1 MIETLNKNTK
11 TTCYHCGD
19 FCAEETLVLNDKTFC
34 CNGCKN
40 VFMLLS
46 ENNLT
51 SYYSIEKTPGKS
63 LKQSIGNKYAY
74 LDDTNIQSKLISY
87 IDHKV
92 ARLQFQIPN
101 IHCSSC
107 IYLLENL
114 YKINNAVVGVRVNFL
129 KKTANIVYDVNKISL
144 RQLVELL
151 ASIGY
156 EPSFTMNDINQ
167 EKPKNINRKLL
178 FQIGVAGFCFG
189 NIMMISFP
197 EYFGLDNTTRHYL
210 SSAFGYINLALSIPV
225 FFYSGQDY
233 LISAY
238 KGLRKKL
245 ITIDVPLALGLVV
258 LFVRNFYEILTHT
271 GLGYCDTL
279 AGLVFFL
286 LIGKWFQQKTY
297 DSLSFERDYKSY
309 FPISVIK
316 INSDNQTTT
325 VAIDKLKIGDRILI
339 RNNEIIPADS
349 ILLKGK
355 ANIDFSF
362 VSGEKEPIAKELGEI
377 IFAGG
382 KQTSGNIELEVKK
395 LTEQSYLTQLWN
407 NDIFAKDNASK
418 VETFQTKVSKYFT
431 IALLAIAISSAI
443 YWAVYDSSKMVPAFT
458 AVLIIACPCAL
469 ALSSPFALG
478 NAMRNLGRKKFYL
491 KSANVVENIAN
502 MDTIVFDKTGTI
514 TQSNESQIEFIGN
527 PLSQLQKELIFS
539 VTQNSIHPLSKQ
551 IAQHLN
557 ISSAIIL
564 NSFDEITGKGIK
576 ANVGGNDVEVGSAKF
591 LNITENESNA
601 LNTRIYIKINGENVG
616 CFVIK
621 HAYRPGLKQVINQL
635 ANQFKLHLLS
645 GDNEQEKTFLQ
656 TVFPTSSE
664 LLFKQNPADKLM
676 YINTLQGNN
685 QKVIMVGD
693 GLNDAGALKTANVG
707 ISLSED
713 TSSFSPSSDVIM
725 DAANFEL
732 LPKYLQYCKNTMK
745 VIYVSFCLSLL
756 YNIIGLSY
764 AVSGTLSPVIAAI
777 LMPISSVTVIG
788 FTSISTY
795 LLALKMKDRP

>member
-19 FCAEETLVLNDKTFC
+19 FCTEETLVLNDKTFC

-297 DSLSFERDYKSY
+297 DSLSFVRDYKSY

-316 INSDNQTTT
+316 INNDNQTTT

-431 IALLAIAISSAI
+431 VALLAIAISSAI
-443 YWAVYDSSKMVPAFT
+443 YWAVYDSSKIVPAFT

-527 PLSQLQKELIFS
+527 PLTQLQKELIFS

-564 NSFDEITGKGIK
+564 NSFDEFTGKGIK

-601 LNTRIYIKINGENVG
+601 LNTRIYIKINSENVG

-621 HAYRPGLKQVINQL
+621 HAYRTGLKQVINQL

-645 GDNEQEKTFLQ
+645 GDNEQEKNYLQ

-676 YINTLQGNN
+676 YINTLQGNQ

-795 LLALKMKDRP
+795 LLAKKMR

>member
-19 FCAEETLVLNDKTFC
+19 FCAEETLVLNDKSFC

-40 VFMLLS
+40 VFILLS

-51 SYYSIEKTPGKS
+51 SYYSIEKTPGKA

-316 INSDNQTTT
+316 INADNQTTT

-362 VSGEKEPIAKELGEI
+362 VSGEKEPIAKVLGEI

-382 KQTSGNIELEVKK
+382 KQTNGNIELEVKK

-443 YWAVYDSSKMVPAFT
+443 YWAVYDSSKIMGAFT

-527 PLSQLQKELIFS
+527 PLTQLQKELIFS

-564 NSFDEITGKGIK
+564 NSFNEITGKGIK
-576 ANVGGNDVEVGSAKF
+576 ANVGGNEVEVGSAKF
-591 LNITENESNA
+591 LNILEKESNA

-616 CFVIK
+616 FFVIK
-621 HAYRPGLKQVINQL
+621 HAYRTGLKQVINLL
-635 ANQFKLHLLS
+635 ATQFKLHLLS

-676 YINTLQGNN
+676 YINTLQGNQ

-795 LLALKMKDRP
+795 LLARKMSR

>member
-1 MIETLNKNTK
+1 MIETKTPKTK
-11 TTCYHCGD
+11 ATCYHCGD
-19 FCAEETLVLNDKTFC
+19 FCVENEIQIADKTFC

-40 VFMLLS
+40 VFTLLTD
-46 ENNLT
+46 NNLT
-51 SYYSIEKTPGKS
+51 SYYTIEKTPGKS
-63 LKQSIGNKYAY
+63 LKQSIGNKFAY
-74 LDDTNIQSKLISY
+74 LDDPNIQTKIIDY
-87 IDHKV
+87 IDSKI
-92 ARLQFQIPN
+92 ARLQFKIPN

-114 YKINNAVVGVRVNFL
+114 YKINNGVVAVRVNFL
-129 KKTANIVYDVNKISL
+129 KKNANIVYDINKISL
-144 RQLVELL
+144 RELVELL

-156 EPSFTMNDINQ
+156 EPSFNMSNIDQ
-167 EKPKNINRKLL
+167 AKPLNPNRKLL

-189 NIMMISFP
+189 NIMLVSFP
-197 EYFGLDNTTRHYL
+197 EYFGLDNTTKHYL
-210 SSAFGYINLALSIPV
+210 SPAFGFINLALSIPT

-233 LISAY
+233 LIGAY

-258 LFVRNFYEILTHT
+258 LFIRNFYEILTHT

-279 AGLVFFL
+279 AGLIFFL

-309 FPISVIK
+309 FPISVVT
-316 INSDNQTTT
+316 INENKTTT

-339 RNNEIIPADS
+339 RNNEIIPTDS

-407 NDIFAKDNASK
+407 NDIFAKENSSK

-431 IALLAIAISSAI
+431 YALLAIAISSAVF
-443 YWAVYDSSKMVPAFT
+443 WAVYDTSKIIHAFT
-458 AVLIIACPCAL
+458 SVLIIACPCAL

-478 NAMRNLGRKKFYL
+478 NAMRNLGRNKFYL
-491 KSANVVENIAN
+491 KSASVVENIAN
-502 MDTIVFDKTGTI
+502 MNTIVFDKTGTI
-514 TQSNESQIEFIGN
+514 TQNNDSKISFVGN
-527 PLSQLQKELIFS
+527 TLTELEKELIFS

-551 IAQHLN
+551 IAQYLN
-557 ISSAIIL
+557 VPTAIIL
-564 NSFDEITGKGIK
+564 NNFKEITGKGIE
-576 ANVGGNDVEVGSAKF
+576 ANVAGNNLLIGSANF
-591 LNITENESNA
+591 LNIKEEKNTL
-601 LNTRIYIKINGENVG
+601 LNTKIYIKINNETKG
-616 CFVIK
+616 CFIIN
-621 HAYRPGLKQVINQL
+621 HTYRAGLKQVITNL
-635 ANQFKLHLLS
+635 SNQFSLHLLS
-645 GDNEQEKTFLQ
+645 GDNELEKTYLQ
-656 TVFPTSSE
+656 TIFPAKSE
-664 LLFKQNPADKLM
+664 LLFKQNPADKLL

-685 QKVIMVGD
+685 NKVIMVGD
-693 GLNDAGALKTANVG
+693 GLNDAGALKAANVG

-713 TSSFSPSSDVIM
+713 TASFSPSSDVIM
-725 DAANFEL
+725 DATNFEH
-732 LPKYLQYCKNTMK
+732 LPQYLQYCKNTMK
-745 VIYVSFCLSLL
+745 VIYVSFVLSLL

-795 LLALKMKDRP
+795 LLAKKIK

>member
-19 FCAEETLVLNDKTFC
+19 FCAEETLVLNDKSFC

-51 SYYSIEKTPGKS
+51 SYYSIEKTPGKA

-258 LFVRNFYEILTHT
+258 LFVRNFYEILSHT

-316 INSDNQTTT
+316 INADNQTTT

-443 YWAVYDSSKMVPAFT
+443 YWAVYDSSKIIGAFT

-491 KSANVVENIAN
+491 KSANVVEKIAN

-564 NSFDEITGKGIK
+564 NSFNEITGKGIK

-591 LNITENESNA
+591 LNILENESNA

-621 HAYRPGLKQVINQL
+621 HAYRTGLKQVINQL
-635 ANQFKLHLLS
+635 ATQFKLHLLS

-676 YINTLQGNN
+676 YINTLQGNQ

-795 LLALKMKDRP
+795 LLARKMSR

>member
-19 FCAEETLVLNDKTFC
+19 FCAEETLVLNDKSFC

-40 VFMLLS
+40 VFILLS

-51 SYYSIEKTPGKS
+51 SYYCIEKTPGKA

-258 LFVRNFYEILTHT
+258 LFVRNFYEILSHT

-316 INSDNQTTT
+316 INADNQTTT

-355 ANIDFSF
+355 ANIDYSF
-362 VSGEKEPIAKELGEI
+362 VSGEKEPIAKVLGEI

-382 KQTSGNIELEVKK
+382 KQTNGNIELEVKK

-443 YWAVYDSSKMVPAFT
+443 YWAVFDSSKIIGAFT

-527 PLSQLQKELIFS
+527 PLTQLQKELIFS

-551 IAQHLN
+551 IALHLN

-564 NSFDEITGKGIK
+564 NSFNEITGKGIK
-576 ANVGGNDVEVGSAKF
+576 ANVGGNEVEVGSAKF
-591 LNITENESNA
+591 LNILEKESNA
-601 LNTRIYIKINGENVG
+601 LNTPIYIKINGENVG

-621 HAYRPGLKQVINQL
+621 HAYRTGLKQVINL
-635 ANQFKLHLLS
+635 MATQFKLHLLS

-676 YINTLQGNN
+676 YINTLQGNQ

-795 LLALKMKDRP
+795 LLAKKMSR

>member
-40 VFMLLS
+40 VFILLS

-51 SYYSIEKTPGKS
+51 SYYSIEKTPGKA

-197 EYFGLDNTTRHYL
+197 EYFGLDNTTKHYL

-258 LFVRNFYEILTHT
+258 LFVRNFYEILSHT

-316 INSDNQTTT
+316 IDADNQTTT

-355 ANIDFSF
+355 ANIDYSF
-362 VSGEKEPIAKELGEI
+362 VSGEKEPIAKVLGEI

-382 KQTSGNIELEVKK
+382 KQTNGNIELEVKK

-443 YWAVYDSSKMVPAFT
+443 YWAVYDSSKIMGAFT

-527 PLSQLQKELIFS
+527 PLTQLQKELIFS

-576 ANVGGNDVEVGSAKF
+576 ANVGGNEVEVGSAKF
-591 LNITENESNA
+591 LNILEKESNA

-616 CFVIK
+616 FIVIK
-621 HAYRPGLKQVINQL
+621 HAYRTGLKQVINLL
-635 ANQFKLHLLS
+635 ATQFKLHLLS

-676 YINTLQGNN
+676 YINTLQGNQ
-685 QKVIMVGD
+685 QKVIMIGD

-795 LLALKMKDRP
+795 LLARKMSR

>member
-19 FCAEETLVLNDKTFC
+19 FCAEETLVLSDKTFC

-40 VFMLLS
+40 VFILLS

-51 SYYSIEKTPGKS
+51 SYYSIEKTPGKA

-431 IALLAIAISSAI
+431 VALLAIAISSAI
-443 YWAVYDSSKMVPAFT
+443 YWAVYDSSKIIGAFT
-458 AVLIIACPCAL
+458 AVLIISCPCAL

-527 PLSQLQKELIFS
+527 PLTQLQKELIFS

-601 LNTRIYIKINGENVG
+601 LNTRIYTKINGENIG

-621 HAYRPGLKQVINQL
+621 HAYRNGLKQVINQL

-676 YINTLQGNN
+676 YINTLQSNQ

-745 VIYVSFCLSLL
+745 VIYVSFCLSLM

-795 LLALKMKDRP
+795 LLARRMSR

>member
-1 MIETLNKNTK
+1 MIETKTPKTK
-11 TTCYHCGD
+11 ATCYHCGD
-19 FCAEETLVLNDKTFC
+19 FCVENEIQVADKTFC
-34 CNGCKN
+34 CYGCKN
-40 VFMLLS
+40 VFTLLTD
-46 ENNLT
+46 NNLT
-51 SYYSIEKTPGKS
+51 SYYTIEKTPGKS
-63 LKQSIGNKYAY
+63 LKQSIGNKFAY
-74 LDDTNIQSKLISY
+74 LDDPNIQTKIIDY
-87 IDHKV
+87 IDSKI
-92 ARLQFQIPN
+92 ARLQFKIPN

-114 YKINNAVVGVRVNFL
+114 YKINNAVVAVRVNFL
-129 KKTANIVYDVNKISL
+129 KKNANIVYDVNKISL
-144 RQLVELL
+144 RELVELL

-156 EPSFTMNDINQ
+156 EPSFNMSNIDQ
-167 EKPKNINRKLL
+167 AKPLNPNRKLL

-189 NIMMISFP
+189 NIMLVSFP
-197 EYFGLDNTTRHYL
+197 EYFGLDNTTKHYL
-210 SSAFGYINLALSIPV
+210 SPAFGFINLALSIPT

-233 LISAY
+233 LIGAY

-245 ITIDVPLALGLVV
+245 ITIDVPLALGLIV
-258 LFVRNFYEILTHT
+258 LFIRNFYEILSHT

-279 AGLVFFL
+279 AGLIFFL

-309 FPISVIK
+309 FPISVVT
-316 INSDNQTTT
+316 INENKTTT

-339 RNNEIIPADS
+339 RNNEIIPTDS

-407 NDIFAKDNASK
+407 NDIFAKENNSK

-431 IALLAIAISSAI
+431 FALLAIAISSAVF
-443 YWAVYDSSKMVPAFT
+443 WAVYDTSKIIHAFT
-458 AVLIIACPCAL
+458 SVLIIACPCAL

-478 NAMRNLGRKKFYL
+478 NAMRNLGRNKFYL
-491 KSANVVENIAN
+491 KSASVVENIAN
-502 MDTIVFDKTGTI
+502 MNTIVFDKTGTI
-514 TQSNESQIEFIGN
+514 TQNNDSKISFVGDTLTAFE
-527 PLSQLQKELIFS
+527 KELIFS

-551 IAQHLN
+551 IAQYLN
-557 ISSAIIL
+557 VPTAIIL
-564 NSFDEITGKGIK
+564 NNFKEITGKGIE
-576 ANVGGNDVEVGSAKF
+576 ANVAGNNLLVGSSSF
-591 LNITENESNA
+591 LNIKEEGNTL
-601 LNTRIYIKINGENVG
+601 LNTKIYIKINQENKG
-616 CFVIK
+616 CFIIN
-621 HAYRPGLKQVINQL
+621 HTYRAGLKKVITNL
-635 ANQFKLHLLS
+635 SNKFSLHLLS
-645 GDNEQEKTFLQ
+645 GDNELEKTYLQ
-656 TVFPTSSE
+656 TIFPAKSE
-664 LLFKQNPADKLM
+664 LLFKQNPADKLL

-685 QKVIMVGD
+685 NKVIMVGD
-693 GLNDAGALKTANVG
+693 GLNDAGALKAANVG

-713 TSSFSPSSDVIM
+713 TASFSPSSDVIM
-725 DAANFEL
+725 DATNFEH
-732 LPKYLQYCKNTMK
+732 LPQYLQYCKNSMN
-745 VIYVSFCLSLL
+745 VIYVSFVLSLL
-756 YNIIGLSY
+756 YNLIGLSY

-795 LLALKMKDRP
+795 LLAKKMK

>member
-1 MIETLNKNTK
+1 MIETKTPKTK
-11 TTCYHCGD
+11 ATCYHCGD
-19 FCAEETLVLNDKTFC
+19 FCVENEIQIADKTFC

-40 VFMLLS
+40 VFTLLTD
-46 ENNLT
+46 NNLT
-51 SYYSIEKTPGKS
+51 SYYTIEKTPGKS
-63 LKQSIGNKYAY
+63 LKQSIGNKFAY
-74 LDDTNIQSKLISY
+74 LDDPNIQTKIIDY
-87 IDHKV
+87 IDSKI
-92 ARLQFQIPN
+92 ARLQFKIPN

-114 YKINNAVVGVRVNFL
+114 YKINNGVVAVRVNFL
-129 KKTANIVYDVNKISL
+129 KKNANIVYDINKISL
-144 RQLVELL
+144 RELVELL

-156 EPSFTMNDINQ
+156 EPSFNMSNIDQ
-167 EKPKNINRKLL
+167 AKPLNPNRKLL

-189 NIMMISFP
+189 NIMLVSFP
-197 EYFGLDNTTRHYL
+197 EYFGLDNTTKHYL
-210 SSAFGYINLALSIPV
+210 SPAFGFINLALSIPT

-233 LISAY
+233 LIGAY

-258 LFVRNFYEILTHT
+258 LFIRNFYEILTHT

-279 AGLVFFL
+279 AGLIFFL

-309 FPISVIK
+309 FPISVVT
-316 INSDNQTTT
+316 INENKTTT

-339 RNNEIIPADS
+339 RNNEIIPTDS

-407 NDIFAKDNASK
+407 NDIFAKENSSK

-431 IALLAIAISSAI
+431 YALLAIAISSAVF
-443 YWAVYDSSKMVPAFT
+443 WAVYDTSKIIHAFT
-458 AVLIIACPCAL
+458 SVLIIACPCAL

-478 NAMRNLGRKKFYL
+478 NAMRNLGRNKFYL
-491 KSANVVENIAN
+491 KSASVVENIAN
-502 MDTIVFDKTGTI
+502 MNTIVFDKTGTI
-514 TQSNESQIEFIGN
+514 TQNNDSKISFVGETLTE
-527 PLSQLQKELIFS
+527 LEKELIFS

-551 IAQHLN
+551 IAQYLN
-557 ISSAIIL
+557 VPTAIIL
-564 NSFDEITGKGIK
+564 NNFKEITGKGIE
-576 ANVGGNDVEVGSAKF
+576 ANVAGNNLLIGSANF
-591 LNITENESNA
+591 LNIKEEKNTL
-601 LNTRIYIKINGENVG
+601 LNTKIYIKINNETKG
-616 CFVIK
+616 CFIIN
-621 HAYRPGLKQVINQL
+621 HTYRAGLKQVITNL
-635 ANQFKLHLLS
+635 SNQFSLHLLS
-645 GDNEQEKTFLQ
+645 GDNELEKTYLQ
-656 TVFPTSSE
+656 TIFPAKSE
-664 LLFKQNPADKLM
+664 LLFKQNPADKLL

-685 QKVIMVGD
+685 NKVIMVGD
-693 GLNDAGALKTANVG
+693 GLNDAGALKAANVG

-713 TSSFSPSSDVIM
+713 TASFSPSSDVIM
-725 DAANFEL
+725 DATNFEH
-732 LPKYLQYCKNTMK
+732 LPQYLQYCKNTMK
-745 VIYVSFCLSLL
+745 VIYVSFVLSLL

-795 LLALKMKDRP
+795 LLAKKIK

>member
-40 VFMLLS
+40 VFILLS

-51 SYYSIEKTPGKS
+51 SYYSIEKTPGKA

-258 LFVRNFYEILTHT
+258 LFVRNFYEILSHT

-316 INSDNQTTT
+316 IDADNQTTT

-355 ANIDFSF
+355 ANIDYSF
-362 VSGEKEPIAKELGEI
+362 VSGEKEPIAKVLGEI

-382 KQTSGNIELEVKK
+382 KQTNGNIELEVKK

-443 YWAVYDSSKMVPAFT
+443 YWAVYDSSKIMGAFT

-527 PLSQLQKELIFS
+527 PLTQLQKELIFS

-576 ANVGGNDVEVGSAKF
+576 ANVGGNEVEVGSAKF
-591 LNITENESNA
+591 LNILEKESNA

-616 CFVIK
+616 FIVIK
-621 HAYRPGLKQVINQL
+621 HAYRTGLKQVINLL
-635 ANQFKLHLLS
+635 ATQFKLHLLS

-676 YINTLQGNN
+676 YINTLQGNQ
-685 QKVIMVGD
+685 QKVIMIGD

-795 LLALKMKDRP
+795 LLARKMSR

>member
-51 SYYSIEKTPGKS
+51 SYYSIEKNPGKS

-129 KKTANIVYDVNKISL
+129 KKTANIVYDVNKMSL

-316 INSDNQTTT
+316 INNDNQTTT

-382 KQTSGNIELEVKK
+382 KQTNGNIELEVKK

-443 YWAVYDSSKMVPAFT
+443 YWAVYDSSKIIGAFT

-527 PLSQLQKELIFS
+527 PLTQLQKELIFS

-591 LNITENESNA
+591 LNILENESNA

-621 HAYRPGLKQVINQL
+621 HAYRTGLKQVINQL
-635 ANQFKLHLLS
+635 ATQFKLHLLS

-676 YINTLQGNN
+676 YINTLQGNQ

-795 LLALKMKDRP
+795 LLARKMK

>member
-1 MIETLNKNTK
+1 MIEIKKTK
-11 TTCYHCGD
+11 TKTSCYHCGD
-19 FCAEETLVLNDKTFC
+19 FCDENEILIAEKSFC

-40 VFMLLS
+40 VFVLLTD
-46 ENNLT
+46 NNLT

-63 LKQSIGNKYAY
+63 LKQSIGNKFAY
-74 LDDTNIQSKLISY
+74 LDDPNIQTKIIDY
-87 IDHKV
+87 IDAKI
-92 ARLQFQIPN
+92 ARLQFKIPN

-114 YKINNAVVGVRVNFL
+114 YKINEGVVAVRVNFL
-129 KKTANIVYDVNKISL
+129 KKNANIVYDINKISL

-156 EPSFTMNDINQ
+156 EPSFNMSDIDSV
-167 EKPKNINRKLL
+167 KPLNPNRKLL

-189 NIMMISFP
+189 NIMLVSFP
-197 EYFGLDNTTRHYL
+197 EYFGLDNTTKHYL
-210 SSAFGYINLALSIPV
+210 SPAFGLINLALSIPT
-225 FFYSGQDY
+225 FLYSGQDY
-233 LISAY
+233 LIGAF

-258 LFVRNFYEILTHT
+258 LFIRNFYEILSHT

-279 AGLVFFL
+279 AGLIFFL

-309 FPISVIK
+309 FPISVFTIHHDK
-316 INSDNQTTT
+316 TTT

-339 RNNEIIPADS
+339 RNNEIIPTDS

-407 NDIFAKDNASK
+407 NDIFAKDNNSK

-431 IALLAIAISSAI
+431 FALLAIALSAAVF
-443 YWAVYDSSKMVPAFT
+443 WAVFDISKIIHAFT
-458 AVLIIACPCAL
+458 SVLIIACPCAL

-478 NAMRNLGRKKFYL
+478 NAMRNLGRNKFYL
-491 KSANVVENIAN
+491 KSASVVENIAN
-502 MDTIVFDKTGTI
+502 MNTIVFDKTGTI
-514 TQSNESQIEFIGN
+514 TQSNDSKISFVGDALSEFE
-527 PLSQLQKELIFS
+527 KELIFS

-551 IAQHLN
+551 IAPFLDMN
-557 ISSAIIL
+557 SAIIL
-564 NSFDEITGKGIK
+564 NNFKEITGKGIE
-576 ANVGGNDVEVGSAKF
+576 ANVAGNNILVGSAIF
-591 LNITENESNA
+591 LNIKEEENSL
-601 LNTRIYIKINGENVG
+601 LNTRIYIKINQENKG
-616 CFVIK
+616 CFVIN
-621 HAYRPGLKQVINQL
+621 HTYRKGLKQVISNL
-635 ANQFKLHLLS
+635 SKYFSLHLLS
-645 GDNEQEKTFLQ
+645 GDNELEKTYLQ
-656 TVFPTSSE
+656 TVFPSQSE
-664 LLFKQNPADKLM
+664 LLFKQNPSDKLL
-676 YINTLQGNN
+676 YINTLQGNQN
-685 QKVIMVGD
+685 KVMMIGD
-693 GLNDAGALKTANVG
+693 GLNDAGALKAANVG

-713 TSSFSPSSDVIM
+713 TASFSPSSDVIM
-725 DAANFEL
+725 DAANFEY
-732 LPKYLQYCKNTMK
+732 LPAYLQYCKNTMK
-745 VIYVSFCLSLL
+745 VIYVSFALSLL
-756 YNIIGLSY
+756 YNLIGLSY
-764 AVSGTLSPVIAAI
+764 AISGTLSPVIAAI

-795 LLALKMKDRP
+795 LLARKMKQ

>member
-51 SYYSIEKTPGKS
+51 SYYSIEKNPGKS
-63 LKQSIGNKYAY
+63 LKQNIGNKYAY

-316 INSDNQTTT
+316 INNDNQTTT

-443 YWAVYDSSKMVPAFT
+443 YWAVYDSSKIIGAFT

-491 KSANVVENIAN
+491 KSAKVVENIAN

-601 LNTRIYIKINGENVG
+601 LNTSIYIKINGENVG

-645 GDNEQEKTFLQ
+645 GDNEQEKNYLQ

-795 LLALKMKDRP
+795 LLARKMR

>member
-1 MIETLNKNTK
+1 MIETKNPKTK
-11 TTCYHCGD
+11 ATCYHCGD
-19 FCAEETLVLNDKTFC
+19 FCVENEILVADKTFC

-40 VFMLLS
+40 VFTLLS
-46 ENNLT
+46 DNNLT
-51 SYYSIEKTPGKS
+51 SYYTIEKTPGKS
-63 LKQSIGNKYAY
+63 LKQSIGNKFAY
-74 LDDTNIQSKLISY
+74 LDDPNIQTKIIDY
-87 IDHKV
+87 IDSKI
-92 ARLQFQIPN
+92 ARLQFKIPN

-114 YKINNAVVGVRVNFL
+114 YKINNAVVAVRVNFL
-129 KKTANIVYDVNKISL
+129 KKNANIVYDVNKISL
-144 RQLVELL
+144 RELVELL

-156 EPSFTMNDINQ
+156 EPSFNMSDIDQ
-167 EKPKNINRKLL
+167 VKPLNPNRKLL

-189 NIMMISFP
+189 NIMLVSFP
-197 EYFGLDNTTRHYL
+197 EYFGLDNTTKHYL
-210 SSAFGYINLALSIPV
+210 SPAFGFINLALSIPT

-233 LISAY
+233 LIGAY

-258 LFVRNFYEILTHT
+258 LFIRNFYEILSHT

-279 AGLVFFL
+279 AGLIFFL

-309 FPISVIK
+309 FPISVVT
-316 INSDNQTTT
+316 INDNKTTT

-339 RNNEIIPADS
+339 RNNEIIPTDS

-407 NDIFAKDNASK
+407 NDIFAKENNSK

-431 IALLAIAISSAI
+431 FALLAIAISSAVF
-443 YWAVYDSSKMVPAFT
+443 WTVYDTSKIIHAFT
-458 AVLIIACPCAL
+458 SVLIIACPCAL

-478 NAMRNLGRKKFYL
+478 NAMRNLGRNKFYL
-491 KSANVVENIAN
+491 KSASVVENISN
-502 MDTIVFDKTGTI
+502 MNTIVFDKTGTI
-514 TQSNESQIEFIGN
+514 TQNNDSKISFVGDTLTVLE
-527 PLSQLQKELIFS
+527 KELIFS

-551 IAQHLN
+551 IAQYLN
-557 ISSAIIL
+557 VPTAIIL
-564 NSFDEITGKGIK
+564 NNFKEITGKGIE
-576 ANVGGNDVEVGSAKF
+576 ANVAGNNISVGSANF
-591 LNITENESNA
+591 LNIKEEGNTL
-601 LNTRIYIKINGENVG
+601 LNTKIYMKINNENKG
-616 CFVIK
+616 CFIIN
-621 HAYRPGLKQVINQL
+621 HTYRAGLKQVISNL
-635 ANQFKLHLLS
+635 SNQFSLHLLS
-645 GDNEQEKTFLQ
+645 GDNELEKNYLQ
-656 TVFPTSSE
+656 TIFPSKSE
-664 LLFKQNPADKLM
+664 LLFKQNPADKLL
-676 YINTLQGNN
+676 YVNTLQGNN
-685 QKVIMVGD
+685 NKVIMVGD
-693 GLNDAGALKTANVG
+693 GLNDAGALKAANVG

-713 TSSFSPSSDVIM
+713 TASFSPSSDVIM
-725 DAANFEL
+725 DATNFEHL
-732 LPKYLQYCKNTMK
+732 SQYLQYCKNTMK
-745 VIYVSFCLSLL
+745 VIYVSFVLSLL
-756 YNIIGLSY
+756 YNLIGLSY

-795 LLALKMKDRP
+795 LLAKKMK

>member
-1 MIETLNKNTK
+1 MIEIENHKTK
-11 TTCYHCGD
+11 TSCYHCGD
-19 FCAEETLVLNDKTFC
+19 FCDLYVIQISEKSFC

-40 VFMLLS
+40 VFLLLT

-51 SYYSIEKTPGKS
+51 SYYTIEKKPGQS
-63 LKQSIGNKYAY
+63 LKQSIDNRFDY
-74 LDDTNIQSKLISY
+74 LDDPNIQTKIIDY
-87 IDHKV
+87 IDTKI
-92 ARLQFQIPN
+92 ARLQFTIPN

-114 YKINNAVVGVRVNFL
+114 YKINDGVVTVRVNFL
-129 KKTANIVYDVNKISL
+129 KKNANIVYDVNKISL

-151 ASIGY
+151 SSIGY
-156 EPSFTMNDINQ
+156 EPSFNMSNIDNI
-167 EKPKNINRKLL
+167 KPLNPNRKLL

-189 NIMMISFP
+189 NIMLVSFP
-197 EYFGLDNTTRHYL
+197 EYFGLDNSTKHYL
-210 SSAFGYINLALSIPV
+210 SPAFGFINLALSIPT
-225 FFYSGQDY
+225 FLYSGQDY
-233 LISAY
+233 LIGAY

-258 LFVRNFYEILTHT
+258 LFIRNFYEILTHT

-279 AGLVFFL
+279 AGLIFFL

-309 FPISVIK
+309 FPISVVT
-316 INSDNQTTT
+316 INNDKTTT

-339 RNNEIIPADS
+339 RNNEIIPTDS

-355 ANIDFSF
+355 ATIDFSF
-362 VSGEKEPIAKELGEI
+362 VSGEKEPITKELGEI

-407 NDIFAKDNASK
+407 NDIFTKENNSK

-431 IALLAIAISSAI
+431 YALLSIALSSAVF
-443 YWAVYDSSKMVPAFT
+443 WGVYDTSKIIHAFT
-458 AVLIIACPCAL
+458 SVLIIACPCAL

-478 NAMRNLGRKKFYL
+478 NAMRNLGRNKFYL
-491 KSANVVENIAN
+491 KSASVVENIAN

-514 TQSNESQIEFIGN
+514 TQSNDSKISFVGDALSEFE
-527 PLSQLQKELIFS
+527 KELIFS

-551 IAQHLN
+551 IAQFLN
-557 ISSAIIL
+557 TNSAIIL
-564 NSFDEITGKGIK
+564 NDFKEIIGKGIE
-576 ANVGGNDVEVGSAKF
+576 ANVAGNNVLVGSASF
-591 LNITENESNA
+591 LNIKKDENSL
-601 LNTRIYIKINGENVG
+601 LNTKIHIKINQENKG

-621 HAYRPGLKQVINQL
+621 HTYRAGLKQVISNL
-635 ANQFKLHLLS
+635 SNNFSLHLLS
-645 GDNEQEKTFLQ
+645 GDNELEKTYLQ
-656 TVFPTSSE
+656 TVFPLQSE
-664 LLFKQNPADKLM
+664 LLFNQNPTDKLL
-676 YINTLQGNN
+676 YINTLQGNKN
-685 QKVIMVGD
+685 KVIMVGD
-693 GLNDAGALKTANVG
+693 GLNDAGALKAANVG

-713 TSSFSPSSDVIM
+713 TASFSPSSDVIM
-725 DAANFEL
+725 DAAYFDK
-732 LPKYLQYCKNTMK
+732 LPTYLHYCKNTMK
-745 VIYVSFCLSLL
+745 VIYISFVLSLL
-756 YNIIGLSY
+756 YNLIGLSY

-777 LMPISSVTVIG
+777 LMPISSITVIG

-795 LLALKMKDRP
+795 FLARKMQ

>member
-1 MIETLNKNTK
+1 MIETKTPKTK
-11 TTCYHCGD
+11 ATCYHCGD
-19 FCAEETLVLNDKTFC
+19 FCVENEIQIADKTFC

-40 VFMLLS
+40 VFTLLTD
-46 ENNLT
+46 NNLT
-51 SYYSIEKTPGKS
+51 SYYTIEKTPGKS
-63 LKQSIGNKYAY
+63 LKQSIGNKFAY
-74 LDDTNIQSKLISY
+74 LDDPNIQTKIIDY
-87 IDHKV
+87 IDSKI
-92 ARLQFQIPN
+92 ARLQFKIPN

-114 YKINNAVVGVRVNFL
+114 YKINNGVVAVRVNFL
-129 KKTANIVYDVNKISL
+129 KKNANIVYDINKISL
-144 RQLVELL
+144 RELVELL

-156 EPSFTMNDINQ
+156 EPSFNMSNIDQ
-167 EKPKNINRKLL
+167 AKPLNPNRKLL

-189 NIMMISFP
+189 NIMLVSFP
-197 EYFGLDNTTRHYL
+197 EYFGLDNTTKHYL
-210 SSAFGYINLALSIPV
+210 SPAFGFINLALSIPT

-233 LISAY
+233 LIGAY

-258 LFVRNFYEILTHT
+258 LFIRNFYEILTHT

-279 AGLVFFL
+279 AGLIFFL

-309 FPISVIK
+309 FPISVVT
-316 INSDNQTTT
+316 INENKTTT

-339 RNNEIIPADS
+339 RNNEIIPTDS

-407 NDIFAKDNASK
+407 NDIFAKENSSK

-431 IALLAIAISSAI
+431 YALLAIAISSAVF
-443 YWAVYDSSKMVPAFT
+443 WAVYDTSKIIHAFT
-458 AVLIIACPCAL
+458 SVLIIACPCAL

-478 NAMRNLGRKKFYL
+478 NAMRNLGRNKFYL
-491 KSANVVENIAN
+491 KSASVVENIAN
-502 MDTIVFDKTGTI
+502 MNTIVFDKTGTI
-514 TQSNESQIEFIGN
+514 TQNNDSKISFVGETLTE
-527 PLSQLQKELIFS
+527 LEKELIFS

-551 IAQHLN
+551 IAQYLN
-557 ISSAIIL
+557 VPTAIIL
-564 NSFDEITGKGIK
+564 NNFKEITGKGIE
-576 ANVGGNDVEVGSAKF
+576 ANVAGNNLLIGSANF
-591 LNITENESNA
+591 LNIKEEKNTL
-601 LNTRIYIKINGENVG
+601 LNTKIYIKINNETKG
-616 CFVIK
+616 CFIIN
-621 HAYRPGLKQVINQL
+621 HTYRAGLKQVITNL
-635 ANQFKLHLLS
+635 SNQFSLHLLS
-645 GDNEQEKTFLQ
+645 GDNELEKTYLQ
-656 TVFPTSSE
+656 TIFPAKSE
-664 LLFKQNPADKLM
+664 LLFKQNPADKLL

-685 QKVIMVGD
+685 NKVIMVGD
-693 GLNDAGALKTANVG
+693 GLNDAGALKAANVG

-713 TSSFSPSSDVIM
+713 TASFSPSSDVIM
-725 DAANFEL
+725 DATNFEH
-732 LPKYLQYCKNTMK
+732 LPQYLQYCKNTMK
-745 VIYVSFCLSLL
+745 VIYVSFVLSLL

-795 LLALKMKDRP
+795 LLAKKMK

>member
-1 MIETLNKNTK
+1 MIEIKSEKTK
-11 TTCYHCGD
+11 ATCYHCGD
-19 FCAEETLVLNDKTFC
+19 FCSETEIQIDEKSFC

-40 VFMLLS
+40 VFTLLT

-51 SYYSIEKTPGKS
+51 SFYTIEKTPGNS
-63 LKQSIGNKYAY
+63 LKQKIGNKFAY
-74 LDDTNIQSKLISY
+74 LDDANIQTKIIDY
-87 IDHKV
+87 IDSKI
-92 ARLQFQIPN
+92 ARLQFKIPN

-114 YKINNAVVGVRVNFL
+114 YKINNGVVVVRVNFL
-129 KKTANIVYDVNKISL
+129 KKNANIVYDVNKITL

-156 EPSFTMNDINQ
+156 EPSFSMNDIDSV
-167 EKPKNINRKLL
+167 KPINPNRKLL

-189 NIMMISFP
+189 NIMLVSFP
-197 EYFGLDNTTRHYL
+197 EYFGLDNSSKHYL
-210 SSAFGYINLALSIPV
+210 SPAFGFINLALSIPT

-233 LISAY
+233 LIGAY
-238 KGLRKKL
+238 KGIRKKL

-258 LFVRNFYEILTHT
+258 LFIRNFYEILTHT

-279 AGLVFFL
+279 AGLIFFL

-309 FPISVIK
+309 FPISVIT
-316 INSDNQTTT
+316 INKENKTTT

-339 RNNEIIPADS
+339 RNNEIIPTDS

-377 IFAGG
+377 IYAGG

-407 NDIFAKDNASK
+407 NDIFAKENNSK
-418 VETFQTKVSKYFT
+418 VTTFQTKVSKYFT
-431 IALLAIAISSAI
+431 FALLAIAFGSAAFWAI
-443 YWAVYDSSKMVPAFT
+443 YDTSKIVHAFT
-458 AVLIIACPCAL
+458 SVLIIACPCAL

-478 NAMRNLGRKKFYL
+478 NAMRNLGRNKFYL

-514 TQSNESQIEFIGN
+514 TQSNDSKVHFEGDA
-527 PLSQLQKELIFS
+527 LSELEKELIYS

-551 IAQHLN
+551 IAEFLN
-557 ISSAIIL
+557 MPAAIIL
-564 NSFDEITGKGIK
+564 NEFKEITGRGIE
-576 ANVGGNDVEVGSAKF
+576 ANVAGNKILVGSAKF
-591 LNITENESNA
+591 LNLSNEDNSL
-601 LNTRIYIKINGENVG
+601 LNTRIFIKINDEIRGS
-616 CFVIK
+616 FVVK
-621 HAYRPGLKQVINQL
+621 HTYRTGLKQVISNL
-635 ANQFKLHLLS
+635 SNNFSLHLLS
-645 GDNEQEKTFLQ
+645 GDNEMEKTYLQ
-656 TVFPTSSE
+656 TIFPLNSE
-664 LLFKQNPADKLM
+664 LLFKQNPADKLL
-676 YINTLQGNN
+676 YINTLQENKN
-685 QKVIMVGD
+685 KVIMVGD

-725 DAANFEL
+725 DASNFEK
-732 LPKYLQYCKNTMK
+732 LPKYLHYCKNTMK
-745 VIYVSFCLSLL
+745 VIYVSFVLSLL
-756 YNIIGLSY
+756 YNIFGLSY

-795 LLALKMKDRP
+795 LLARKMK

>member
-51 SYYSIEKTPGKS
+51 SYYSIEKNPGKS

-238 KGLRKKL
+238 KGLHKKL

-258 LFVRNFYEILTHT
+258 LFARNFYEILTHT

-431 IALLAIAISSAI
+431 VALLAIAISSAI
-443 YWAVYDSSKMVPAFT
+443 YWAVYDSSKIMGAFT

-527 PLSQLQKELIFS
+527 PLTQLQKELIFS

-576 ANVGGNDVEVGSAKF
+576 ANVGGNDVAVGSAKF
-591 LNITENESNA
+591 LNILENESNA

-621 HAYRPGLKQVINQL
+621 HAYRTGLKQVINQL
-635 ANQFKLHLLS
+635 ATQFKLHLLS
-645 GDNEQEKTFLQ
+645 GD
-656 TVFPTSSE
+656 
-664 LLFKQNPADKLM
+664 
-676 YINTLQGNN
+676 
-685 QKVIMVGD
+685 
-693 GLNDAGALKTANVG
+693 
-707 ISLSED
+707 
-713 TSSFSPSSDVIM
+713 
-725 DAANFEL
+725 
-732 LPKYLQYCKNTMK
+732 
-745 VIYVSFCLSLL
+745 
-756 YNIIGLSY
+756 
-764 AVSGTLSPVIAAI
+764 
-777 LMPISSVTVIG
+777 
-788 FTSISTY
+788 
-795 LLALKMKDRP
+795 

>member
-11 TTCYHCGD
+11 TICYHCGD
-19 FCAEETLVLNDKTFC
+19 FCAEETLVLNDKSFC

-40 VFMLLS
+40 VFILLS

-51 SYYSIEKTPGKS
+51 SYYSIEKTPGKA

-129 KKTANIVYDVNKISL
+129 KKKANIVYDVNKMSL

-431 IALLAIAISSAI
+431 VALLAIAISSAI
-443 YWAVYDSSKMVPAFT
+443 YWAVYDSSKVMGAFT

-527 PLSQLQKELIFS
+527 PLTQLQKELIFS

-557 ISSAIIL
+557 ISSAIII

-576 ANVGGNDVEVGSAKF
+576 ANVGGNEVAVGSAKF
-591 LNITENESNA
+591 LNITENESNS
-601 LNTRIYIKINGENVG
+601 LNTRIYIKINGENFG
-616 CFVIK
+616 FFVIK
-621 HAYRPGLKQVINQL
+621 HTYRTGLKQVINQL

-645 GDNEQEKTFLQ
+645 GDNEQEKTYLQ

-676 YINTLQGNN
+676 YINTLQSNQ

-795 LLALKMKDRP
+795 LLARKMGR